1 MDTNQNNSQINTF
14 IKGMDTDTSV
24 QMMQSDQYTMAKNLR
39 VFPLN
44 SGGGNQFGQLK
55 SIEGVTKITEFDFGI
70 GPFRIL
76 AADTIRNYGV
86 LILESTTE
94 GEEYKWYIYRL
105 DYDGESFSN
114 PVLIFAND
122 GENADKEYRLGGN
135 EGVEK
140 LSIVCRYEDENNV
153 KVYIADGVHPMLI
166 VNILR
171 EQPYEDIDEIVSYKQ
186 LTLRPFI
193 LSGITTGQL
202 KYGMVQYSY
211 SLYEKNG
218 SQTEASIPTK
228 LIPIVETSSQEKDG
242 KKIIGGEENK
252 SAGIGII
259 LQLPKDVPSTYK
271 IKVYRIFYS
280 QNGQQPTIET
290 IIDSN
295 IPESKK
301 IIDSGQSALET
312 LTIEEYNSIAGIHII
327 PKVLESK
334 FDYLFAANIKDVQ
347 TNMDLYTKSF
357 DARSFSQMH
366 IRTHNIV
373 LYDSNTKEIQ
383 KELDLSDCYNG
394 NILDDT
400 KFAEKIDGLDK
411 TLGKE
416 IDCFNIYNDMSE
428 EYTDGALLKDSGVN
442 GGPYCRYNCRDLNN
456 IVYGGVG
463 KYIDW
468 KFVVCEF
475 YGDYY
480 HKDASKYLINGK
492 EYPTAEDPYII
503 LTNPNPFSQ
512 DEKLSSTIRL
522 AYVNSK
528 GEFTGENESD
538 NLFTADM
545 SGVYSDNNFTGK
557 TYANPA
563 VSYAFKSLRRD
574 ELYRF
579 GIILYNK
586 RGEHS
591 SVKWIADIRTPAQT
605 YKGFEPFIGQT
616 IRGIPGGL
624 IPIQNKVY
632 DLKIRPLGIQ
642 FTVNIEK
649 YNEWLKNNHAD
660 IDEWSE
666 DMLIDKYEIVR
677 CNRTEN
683 DICALSQGVL
693 SRPVKKIINRNA
705 VKEDIQDYPYTPT
718 GLLTTQ
724 NIWHGNRW
732 GAYNTSITSSE
743 TDYREACN
751 YENHTF
757 YQFVSPEV
765 VYQKD
770 SIEDLISKK
779 NVYIQPVNYLFNQT
793 DSYQTDY
800 YWAKP
805 SKEKVDAGDYVC
817 FTTAPQDTARWGS
830 DKSGVFMQ
838 LGINLAMG
846 MPLISHTDAMSVGKQ
861 NGDENRIDGIQ
872 LKSIFYLRN
881 YVVCQYYSVYPVIHR
896 FEHATAFPDQRYM
909 TLSYAPLANSNT
921 YGWSRLQK
929 ANLQETSRVFGYSKL
944 YNIAQ
949 DLYLRKYSDNSDYEK
964 IVGSKNTTDI
974 INLNKNHYKYNIDA
988 FKIASEIS
996 WNEMFEDAKSDNK
1009 TTTNFKFSDTIDTVG
1024 NNNFINCV
1032 IWGEIDD
1039 QDYISGGGSILDEG
1053 QGYLSEGYTKDVC
1066 SGPGG
1071 RTALIQ
1077 ISDDDN
1083 IFYKTIATDSIL
1095 YESKPYIGGE
1105 ELNNNAYLSAEDY
1118 YTQSTDLNGEYNK
1131 YKDPDGGSTKTHP
1144 ENYDMIFDQNNPEG
1158 KYIYRNSIG
1167 GTYLCNIRQD
1177 VSPYGGYNYSSRSL
1191 NTYYSYGDIF
1201 DQSDNGIVFD
1211 GDCYIMPLECVTQ
1224 HKYYYSRIKY
1234 PTITSIIYAIPV
1246 ETNINLA
1253 YTYGN
1258 EFSRNVD
1265 QEYISNLQ
1273 IEPSN
1278 VYNYYSQDKPLYNY
1292 NTVYSVNPSA
1302 KLYAATDL
1310 ESDIDLQN
1318 TDYRC
1323 YYSNPKTNDENVDSW
1338 SKFMPINYLDV
1349 DSRYGE
1355 ITNLVSFKDKLM
1367 FWQDRAVGQLS
1378 VNERAQVL
1386 DESNQSLIL
1395 GSGGVLSRYDYIDQ
1409 ITGMSKE
1416 KYADTQ
1422 STSVLYWY
1430 DDKNKELKSYGNRG
1444 YENMNDT
1451 YHTDNLMWDYAT
1463 SKNPIL
1469 FYDNKY
1475 SEMVSKVLDDNSL
1488 AYNEKYGMFTSVYE
1502 VPFDGHIQFSNDHYL
1517 LTNKEGKLGI
1527 HKWNT
1532 LTNDRAVD
1540 TQGNVLQTY
1549 VQYVINQAPLTTK
1562 TFDNQE
1568 IVTSELP
1575 GYKSFDK
1582 NYFST
1587 NHTYTWETDL
1597 NYSETNDLEYTD
1609 REGNFRYAIPRA
1621 LDEEGNQVPYG
1632 NRMRGKYMICSITD
1646 KENKYDTSISYII
1659 TKFRQSWT

>member
-153 KVYIADGVHPMLI
+153 KVYIADGVHSMLI
-166 VNILR
+166 VNILNKTK
-171 EQPYEDIDEIVSYKQ
+171 YEDISQIESFKSITLNPLIFSR
-186 LTLRPFI
+186 LTN
-193 LSGITTGQL
+193 GNL
-202 KYGMVQYSY
+202 KAGMVQYSY
-211 SLYEKNG
+211 SLYSNKG
-218 SQTEASIPTK
+218 SQSEASLPTK
-228 LIPIVETSSQEKDG
+228 LIPLVKNANQNQING
-242 KKIIGGEENK
+242 KKINGEEEGVQVG
-252 SAGIGII
+252 AGVV
-259 LQLPKDVPSTYK
+259 LKLPVIESTLFDK
-271 IKVYRIFYS
+271 IKVYRIFYE

-290 IIDSN
+290 IFDTNLQGLTYISDT
-295 IPESKK
+295 
-301 IIDSGQSALET
+301 GQAALET
-312 LTIEEYNSIAGIHII
+312 LTLEEYNSVAGIHII

-347 TNMDLYTKSF
+347 TSMDLYTKSF
-357 DARSFSQMH
+357 DARSYSQEPSKMYSF
-366 IRTHNIV
+366 RF
-373 LYDSNTKEIQ
+373 YDPNTKEPTNNQ
-383 KELDLSDCYNG
+383 FDFGSYYDTGGKLKAEGDDG
-394 NILDDT
+394 VDKNIFD
-400 KFAEKIDGLDK
+400 KIDA
-411 TLGKE
+411 E
-416 IDCFNIYNDMSE
+416 NNCFNIYNDMSV
-428 EYTDGALLKDSGVN
+428 EYTDFVNQKDSGYSV
-442 GGPYCRYNCRDLNN
+442 GKYCRYNARDKNN
-456 IVYGGVG
+456 IVYGGIG
-463 KYIDW
+463 KYVDW
-468 KFVVCEF
+468 KFVVTEIDLDKEGIQSIVEF
-475 YGDYY
+475 MGD
-480 HKDASKYLINGK
+480 HCQVD
-492 EYPTAEDPYII
+492 
-503 LTNPNPFSQ
+503 NPFINLEDSNV
-512 DEKLSSTIRL
+512 LSSTRRMGYIG
-522 AYVNSK
+522 VDGNFK
-528 GEFTGENESD
+528 TFD
-538 NLFTADM
+538 ADM
-545 SGVYSDNNFTGK
+545 SNIYENNK
-557 TYANPA
+557 TYGINYSNPV
-563 VSYAFKSLRRD
+563 VSYAFRSLRRD

-591 SVKWIADIRTPAQT
+591 SVKWIADIRTPHPKF
-605 YKGFEPFIGQT
+605 KGCEPFMECEN
-616 IRGIPGGL
+616 
-624 IPIQNKVY
+624 IQQVTGY
-632 DLKIRPLGIQ
+632 QYTLKARPLGVQ
-642 FTVNIEK
+642 FIVDIEK
-649 YNEWLKNNHAD
+649 YNTYLKEHSD
-660 IDEWSE
+660 QIEGWSE

-677 CNRTEN
+677 CNRSEN
-683 DICALSQGVL
+683 DICTLSQGVL
-693 SRPVKKIINRNA
+693 ARPVKKIINHNA
-705 VKEDIQDYPYTPT
+705 IREDIQDFPYTPT
-718 GLLTTQ
+718 GLMTTA

-732 GAYNTSITSSE
+732 GAYNTSLGDDE
-743 TDYREACN
+743 LDYKEVSN

-770 SIEDLISKK
+770 NVEDLLNRK
-779 NVYIQPVNYLFNQT
+779 NIYITPINYLFNQQSSFGQGRYWCPGHPNRGNLLNQSNWHGQYVAMT
-793 DSYQTDY
+793 VRSRDLQTQ
-800 YWAKP
+800 YWGIDKP
-805 SKEKVDAGDYVC
+805 
-817 FTTAPQDTARWGS
+817 
-830 DKSGVFMQ
+830 GVFMQ
-838 LGINLAMG
+838 VGMNLAMG
-846 MPLISHTDAMSVGKQ
+846 MPIISNTDVMSVGKQ
-861 NGDENRIDGIQ
+861 DEDKNRIDGIQ

-881 YVVCQYYSVYPVIHR
+881 YVVCQYYAV
-896 FEHATAFPDQRYM
+896 FPKYHWFSDSRKDDDNDWQM
-909 TLSYAPLANSNT
+909 DLSY
-921 YGWSRLQK
+921 SRIDQDYCLLVKDLQK
-929 ANLQETSRVFGYSKL
+929 NNTLVTTREIGYSKL
-944 YNIAQ
+944 YKQSPNIF
-949 DLYLRKYSDNSDYEK
+949 LRHYSSDSDYNK
-964 IVGSKNTTDI
+964 IVGSKTTYDTVDLSNI
-974 INLNKNHYKYNIDA
+974 SLKYNITN
-988 FKIASEIS
+988 FKIASEIA
-996 WNEMFEDAKSDNK
+996 WNEMLEESKNDNK
-1009 TTTNFKFSDTIDTVG
+1009 TVVNWKASDTLDTIG
-1024 NNNFINCV
+1024 NENYCNCV
-1032 IWGEIDD
+1032 LWGIIDD
-1039 QDYISGGGSILDEG
+1039 ADALSQLTDNSGGGKG
-1053 QGYLSEGYTKDVC
+1053 VLSEGYPRDIC
-1066 SGPGG
+1066 IGPAG
-1071 RTALIQ
+1071 RTALIT
-1077 ISDDDN
+1077 IDD
-1083 IFYKTIATDSIL
+1083 DSIL
-1095 YESKPYIGGE
+1095 YKAIATDRYQYGRYEFQDGGI
-1105 ELNNNAYLSAEDY
+1105 LQNTGILTANTY
-1118 YTQSTDLNGEYNK
+1118 YNDPLIKDDEFNK
-1131 YKDPDGGSTKTHP
+1131 YIDEGTRQTHFQ
-1144 ENYDMIFDQNNPEG
+1144 NFDMIYSPTSQNNVV
-1158 KYIYRNSIG
+1158 IYRNSVG
-1167 GTYLCNIRQD
+1167 GTFLCNIRQD
-1177 VSPYGGYNYSSRSL
+1177 IVPYGGYDYSSRSL
-1191 NTYYSYGDIF
+1191 NSYYSYGDLF
-1201 DQSDNGIVFD
+1201 GKDGSGITFD
-1211 GDCYIMPLECVTQ
+1211 GDCYINVLEYVAQ
-1224 HKYYYSRIKY
+1224 HKWWYSKISF
-1234 PTITSIIYAIPV
+1234 PANSCNVFAIPV
-1246 ETNINLA
+1246 ESNINIA

-1258 EFSRNVD
+1258 EVSKNISEYVSNV
-1265 QEYISNLQ
+1265 Q
-1273 IEPSN
+1273 IEPSS
-1278 VYNYYSQDKPLYNY
+1278 VYNYYAQTKPLYNY

-1386 DESNQSLIL
+1386 DENNQSLIL

-1430 DDKNKELKSYGNRG
+1430 DDKNKELKSYSNRG

-1451 YHTDNLMWDYAT
+1451 YHTDNLMWNYAT
-1463 SKNPIL
+1463 SRNPIL

-1475 SEMVSKVLDDNSL
+1475 SEMVSKVLDNNSL

-1621 LDEEGNQVPYG
+1621 LDEEGNVVPYG

>member
-14 IKGMDTDTSV
+14 LKGMDTDTSV

-122 GENADKEYRLGGN
+122 GENADKEYRLGGD

-153 KVYIADGVHPMLI
+153 KVYIADGVHSMLI
-166 VNILR
+166 VNILNKT
-171 EQPYEDIDEIVSYKQ
+171 EYEDISQIESFKSI
-186 LTLRPFI
+186 TLNPLIFSR
-193 LSGITTGQL
+193 LTTGNL
-202 KYGMVQYSY
+202 SAGMVQYSY
-211 SLYEKNG
+211 SLYSKKG
-218 SQTEASIPTK
+218 SQSEASVPTK
-228 LIPIVETSSQEKDG
+228 LIPIVKNANYNQTEGKEIEGDDEGKQVGAGVVLKLPVIETELFD
-242 KKIIGGEENK
+242 
-252 SAGIGII
+252 
-259 LQLPKDVPSTYK
+259 K
-271 IKVYRIFYS
+271 IKVYRIFYT

-290 IIDSN
+290 IVDTNIEYIDYIS
-295 IPESKK
+295 
-301 IIDSGQSALET
+301 DTGQHALET
-312 LTIEEYNSIAGIHII
+312 LTIEEYNSLAGIHII

-334 FDYLFAANIKDVQ
+334 FDYLFAANIKDTQ
-347 TNMDLYTKSF
+347 TSMDLYTKTF
-357 DARSFSQMH
+357 DARSYSQEPSKMYS
-366 IRTHNIV
+366 TAF
-373 LYDSNTKEIQ
+373 YDVNTKEPLEQ
-383 KELDLSDCYNG
+383 QFDFGHYYGSDG
-394 NILDDT
+394 ILISEGESGVDENIFDVIESDW
-400 KFAEKIDGLDK
+400 
-411 TLGKE
+411 
-416 IDCFNIYNDMSE
+416 DCFNIYNDMSQG
-428 EYTDGALLKDSGVN
+428 YTDFTKRHDSGYSV
-442 GGPYCRYNCRDLNN
+442 GKYCRYNARDKNN
-456 IVYGGVG
+456 IVYGGIG

-468 KFVVCEF
+468 KFVVTEIDMDKEGL
-475 YGDYY
+475 YGVVDFMDD
-480 HKDASKYLINGK
+480 HCVVD
-492 EYPTAEDPYII
+492 
-503 LTNPNPFSQ
+503 NPFINLE
-512 DEKLSSTIRL
+512 DKATRLSSKMRMGYIGVDGNFKT
-522 AYVNSK
+522 
-528 GEFTGENESD
+528 FDT
-538 NLFTADM
+538 DM
-545 SGVYSDNNFTGK
+545 SNVYENNK
-557 TYANPA
+557 TYGINYSNPA
-563 VSYAFKSLRRD
+563 VSYAYKSLRRD

-591 SVKWIADIRTPAQT
+591 SVKWIADIRTPHPKF
-605 YKGFEPFIGQT
+605 KGCEPFMECENVYQT
-616 IRGIPGGL
+616 T
-624 IPIQNKVY
+624 NY
-632 DLKIRPLGIQ
+632 EYTLKARPLGIQ
-642 FTVNIEK
+642 FIVDIEK
-649 YNEWLKNNHAD
+649 YNRFLKENSDSIEN
-660 IDEWSE
+660 WSE
-666 DMLIDKYEIVR
+666 DLLIEKYEIVR

-683 DICALSQGVL
+683 DICTLSQGVL
-693 SRPVKKIINRNA
+693 ARPVKKIINRNA
-705 VKEDIQDYPYTPT
+705 TKEDIQDFPYTPT

-724 NIWHGNRW
+724 NIWHGGRW
-732 GAYNTSITSSE
+732 SAYNYSITDSE
-743 TDYREACN
+743 RDDKEASN
-751 YENHTF
+751 YENHTL
-757 YQFVSPEV
+757 YQFVSPEI

-770 SIEDLISKK
+770 SIEDLLNNKD
-779 NVYIQPVNYLFNQT
+779 VYITPINYLFNQQR
-793 DSYQTDY
+793 SFNQSA
-800 YWAKP
+800 YWCPPNTKYGHDNNHGQYVAF
-805 SKEKVDAGDYVC
+805 KVTNDEAMH
-817 FTTAPQDTARWGS
+817 RWGINRY
-830 DKSGVFMQ
+830 GTFMQ
-838 LGINLAMG
+838 IGTNLSMG
-846 MPLISHTDAMSVGKQ
+846 MPIPTYRLPLLKDEYNSYLPIGKQ
-861 NGDENRIDGIQ
+861 EDANYVDGIQ
-872 LKSIFYLRN
+872 FKSIFHLRN
-881 YVVCQYYSVYPVIHR
+881 YVVCQYYSVFPKYHWFSDSR
-896 FEHATAFPDQRYM
+896 TAVTGNNWQQD
-909 TLSYAPLANSNT
+909 LSYCPIDGTVPLLWKDLKKN
-921 YGWSRLQK
+921 
-929 ANLQETSRVFGYSKL
+929 NLKVTTRQIGYSKL
-944 YNIAQ
+944 YKQSPNI
-949 DLYLRKYSDNSDYEK
+949 YLRHYSIDSDYTN
-964 IVGSKNTTDI
+964 IVGSKTVYDTVDLSNSTQ
-974 INLNKNHYKYNIDA
+974 KYNINN
-988 FKIASEIS
+988 FKVASEIG
-996 WNEMFEDAKSDNK
+996 WNEMFEESQGENNK
-1009 TTTNFKFSDTIDTVG
+1009 TTVNWKASDTLDVIG
-1024 NNNFINCV
+1024 NSNYCNCV
-1032 IWGEIDD
+1032 LWGIIDD
-1039 QDYISGGGSILDEG
+1039 ADAISQLTENSGEG
-1053 QGYLSEGYTKDVC
+1053 KGLLSEGYPIDVC
-1066 SGPGG
+1066 IGPGG
-1071 RTALIQ
+1071 RTGLIE
-1077 ISDDDN
+1077 IDD
-1083 IFYKTIATDSIL
+1083 DSIL
-1095 YESKPYIGGE
+1095 YKAIAVSEYQYGKYEFQEDGILQNTST
-1105 ELNNNAYLSAEDY
+1105 LSAETYCNDPAIKNDEFNDY
-1118 YTQSTDLNGEYNK
+1118 ISPKSQT
-1131 YKDPDGGSTKTHP
+1131 THFQK
-1144 ENYDMIFDQNNPEG
+1144 YDMIYVG
-1158 KYIYRNSIG
+1158 KESPYNVVIYRNSVG
-1167 GTYLCNIRQD
+1167 GTFLCNIRQNI
-1177 VSPYGGYNYSSRSL
+1177 VPYGGYDYSSRSL
-1191 NTYYSYGDIF
+1191 NTYYSYGDLF
-1201 DQSDNGIVFD
+1201 KPEGNGIVFD
-1211 GDCYIMPLECVTQ
+1211 GDCYINVMEYVAQ
-1224 HKYYYSRIKY
+1224 HKWWYSKISF
-1234 PTITSIIYAIPV
+1234 PSNTCNVFAIPV
-1246 ETNINLA
+1246 ESNINLA

-1258 EFSRNVD
+1258 EVSRNRT
-1265 QEYISNLQ
+1265 EYVGNVQ
-1273 IEPSN
+1273 IEPSS
-1278 VYNYYSQDKPLYNY
+1278 VYNYYAQTKPLYNY

-1386 DESNQSLIL
+1386 DENNQSLIL